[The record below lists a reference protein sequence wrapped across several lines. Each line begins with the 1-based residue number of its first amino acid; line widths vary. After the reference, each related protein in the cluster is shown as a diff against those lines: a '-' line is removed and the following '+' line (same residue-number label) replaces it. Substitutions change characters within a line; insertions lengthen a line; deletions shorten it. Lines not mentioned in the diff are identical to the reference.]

1 MGRLRI
7 ALVAA
12 TALGLALPA
21 AAAERKAV
29 VEGPLDRTLRLD
41 IERAVGE
48 ERAPPENRLQAR
60 GRARDAADSAMSLLR
75 SEGYYAAEIV
85 PDIGEGDQ
93 PVPTIRVEPGQRFLF
108 AEPKVEWIATAPDAE
123 SAAFANEALV
133 LTPGAPGRAADVI
146 AAEGRVVASLQSRG
160 YADAAPGTREV
171 VVDHADF
178 TVWPTF
184 RFTAG
189 DLVKLGRIQL
199 ENRGRTSPDWI
210 DDQRPWAIG
219 DTYRPTRV
227 AELERL
233 MLDTQAY
240 DSVTV
245 GLAPMNDPDGTRPVV
260 VSLADRAKRALEVS
274 AGYSTSEGEDFQL
287 RISRFNW
294 LHRADTVTG
303 EIRYGNIRS
312 RLGVDVSMPH
322 WRRRGD
328 ILKLTTELFRD
339 TTDAYDQEGG
349 ALRAD
354 LTRRRTPTSYFTR
367 GLALVRSDINDHHT
381 GKVTAYTFSAL
392 LALAM
397 DRSDN
402 PLDPHRGWKLELRG
416 EPTGITGDNTL
427 AYLRMQVQGSAYL
440 SLQKDGGTVFAGRA
454 KFGSIAGGT
463 IPGVPASNRFY
474 AGGGGSVRGF
484 EYQGVGPKYA
494 DRTPQ
499 GGLSLFEA
507 SLEVRQRLP
516 YRFGLV
522 GFIDAG
528 SVGQAVNPDFNNLS
542 FGAGVGV
549 RYDLGFGPLRADFA
563 MPIKR
568 PPGASPFQVYI
579 SIGQSF

>member
-1 MGRLRI
+1 LRI
-7 ALVAA
+7 ALAAA

-41 IERAVGE
+41 IERAIGE
-48 ERAPPENRLQAR
+48 ERGPPENRLQAR
-60 GRARDAADSAMSLLR
+60 GRARDAAESAMALLR

-93 PVPTIRVEPGQRFLF
+93 PQPTIRVEPGQRFLF

-123 SAAFANEALV
+123 SQAFAKEALTI
-133 LTPGAPGRAADVI
+133 TPGAPGRAADVI

-160 YADAAPGTREV
+160 YADATPGTREV

-178 TVWPTF
+178 SVWPTF
-184 RFTAG
+184 RFSSG
-189 DLVKLGRIQL
+189 ELVKLGRIQL
-199 ENRGRTSPDWI
+199 ENRGRTDPRWI
-210 DDQRPWAIG
+210 DQQRPWKIG
-219 DTYRPTRV
+219 DTYRPVSV

-245 GLAPMNDPDGTRPVV
+245 GLAPANDPDGTRPVV
-260 VSLADRAKRALEVS
+260 VSLADRAKRSLEVS

-303 EIRYGNIRS
+303 EIRYGAIRS
-312 RLGVDVSMPH
+312 RLGVDVSLPH

-367 GLALVRSDINDHHT
+367 GLSIVRSDVNDHHT
-381 GKVTAYTFSAL
+381 GKVTAYTFAAL
-392 LALAM
+392 GALAL

-402 PLDPHRGWKLELRG
+402 PLDPHKGWKLEVRG

-427 AYLRMQVQGSAYL
+427 AYLKMQVQGSAYL
-440 SLQKDGGTVFAGRA
+440 AFDRAGGTVIAGRA
-454 KFGSIAGGT
+454 KFGSIAGGR
-463 IPGVPASNRFY
+463 IPEVPASNRFY
-474 AGGGGSVRGF
+474 AGGGGSVRGY

-494 DRTPQ
+494 DQTPL

-507 SLEVRQRLP
+507 SLEVRQKLP
-516 YRFGLV
+516 YHFGLV
-522 GFIDAG
+522 GFLDAG

-542 FGAGVGV
+542 FGAGIGV

-563 MPIKR
+563 VPLHR
-568 PPGASPFQVYI
+568 PPGSAPFQVYI

>member
-1 MGRLRI
+1 LRI
-7 ALVAA
+7 ALAAA

-21 AAAERKAV
+21 VAAERKAI
-29 VEGPLDRTLRLD
+29 VEGPLDRTLRSD

-48 ERAPPENRLQAR
+48 ERGPPENRLQAR
-60 GRARDAADSAMSLLR
+60 GRARDAAESAMALLR

-93 PVPTIRVEPGQRFLF
+93 PQPTIRVEPGQRFVF
-108 AEPKVEWIATAPDAE
+108 AEPKVEWLATAPDAE
-123 SAAFANEALV
+123 SATLAKGALA
-133 LTPGAPGRAADVI
+133 LTPGAPGRAIEVLS
-146 AAEGRVVASLQSRG
+146 AEGRVVASLQSRG

-171 VVDHADF
+171 VVDHADS
-178 TVWPTF
+178 TVAPTF

-189 DLVKLGRIQL
+189 ELVRLGRLQL
-199 ENRGRTSPDWI
+199 ENRGRTDPRWI
-210 DDQRPWAIG
+210 DSQRPWKVG
-219 DTYRPTRV
+219 DTYRPNQV

-245 GLAPMNDPDGTRPVV
+245 GLAPANDPDGTRPVV

-287 RISRFNW
+287 RLSRFNW

-312 RLGVDVSMPH
+312 RLGVDVSLPH

-367 GLALVRSDINDHHT
+367 GVSIVRSDVNDHHT
-381 GKVTAYTFSAL
+381 GKVTAYTFAAL
-392 LALAM
+392 VALAL

-402 PLDPHRGWKLELRG
+402 PLDPHKGFKLEARA
-416 EPTGITGDNTL
+416 EPTGITGDSTL
-427 AYLRMQVQGSAYL
+427 AYLRMQFQGSAYL
-440 SLQKDGGTVFAGRA
+440 SFDHAGGTVVAGRA
-454 KFGSIAGGT
+454 KFGTIAGGT
-463 IPGVPASNRFY
+463 IPAVPASNRFY
-474 AGGGGSVRGF
+474 AGGGGSVRGY

-494 DRTPQ
+494 DNTPI

-507 SLEVRQRLP
+507 SVELRQKLP
-516 YRFGLV
+516 YHFGLV
-522 GFIDAG
+522 GFLDAG

-542 FGAGVGV
+542 YGAGVGV

-563 MPIKR
+563 VPLHRK
-568 PPGASPFQVYI
+568 PGSSPFQVYI

>member
-1 MGRLRI
+1 LRI
-7 ALVAA
+7 ALAGA

-21 AAAERKAV
+21 AAAAAERQAT
-29 VEGPLDRTLRLD
+29 VEGTLDRNLRTE

-48 ERAPPENRLQAR
+48 ERGPPENRLQAR
-60 GRARDAADSAMSLLR
+60 GRARDAADNAMALLR

-93 PVPTIRVEPGQRFLF
+93 PQPTIRVEPGDRFLF

-123 SAAFANEALV
+123 TQTAARDSLV
-133 LTPGAPGRAADVI
+133 ITPGQPGRAADVV
-146 AAEGRVVASLQSRG
+146 AAEGRAVSILQQRG
-160 YADAAPGTREV
+160 YADAQAGMREV
-171 VVDHADF
+171 IVDHADQ
-178 TVWPTF
+178 TVKPTF
-184 RFTAG
+184 RFEAG
-189 DLVKLGRIQL
+189 ELVRLGRIQL
-199 ENRGRTSPDWI
+199 ENRGRTNPAWI
-210 DDQRPWAIG
+210 ESQRPWTVG
-219 DTYRPTRV
+219 DPYRPQRV

-245 GLAPMNDPDGTRPVV
+245 GLAPKSDPDGTRPVI
-260 VSLADRAKRALEVS
+260 VSLADRAKRSLEVS

-294 LHRADTVTG
+294 FHRADTVTG

-312 RLGVDVSMPH
+312 RLGVDVSLPH

-328 ILKLTTELFRD
+328 ILKLTSELFRD

-354 LTRRRTPTSYFTR
+354 LTRRRSPTSYFTR
-367 GLALVRSDINDHHT
+367 GLAVIRSDVNDHHT
-381 GKVTAYTFSAL
+381 GKVTAYTFAGL
-392 LALAM
+392 LAVAM
-397 DRSDN
+397 DHSDN

-440 SLQKDGGTVFAGRA
+440 SLQADGATVIAGRA
-454 KFGSIAGGT
+454 RIGSIAGGT

-474 AGGGGSVRGF
+474 AGGGGSVRGY

-494 DRTPQ
+494 DTTPI

-507 SLEVRQRLP
+507 SAEIRQRLP
-516 YRFGLV
+516 YRFGVVAFL
-522 GFIDAG
+522 DAG
-528 SVGQAVNPDFNNLS
+528 SVGQAVNPDFNNLRY
-542 FGAGVGV
+542 GAGVGI

-563 MPIKR
+563 VPINR
-568 PPGASPFQVYI
+568 PKGDAAFQVYI